1 MVTIRHESHKDWA
14 AREALLDRVFG
25 ETRFRKTCEGLRK
38 GRLPSPG
45 LAFGAFAEG
54 ELVGT
59 VRLWDIIAGSA
70 GAALLLGPLAVEPEL
85 QGRGIGADLVRHAVH
100 EATLSGHSA
109 ILLVGDA
116 PYYRRFGFSASKVKG
131 LLMPGPVEKARFQ
144 GLELEKG
151 ALALAQGLVIPSG
164 RLVVPREEGLFP
176 LAARERA
183 DDGNPHPSP
192 PAKL

>member
-25 ETRFRKTCEGLRK
+25 EARFLKTCEALRR

-45 LAFGAFAEG
+45 LAFGAFVKD
-54 ELVGT
+54 ELIGT

-70 GAALLLGPLAVEPEL
+70 GSALLLGPLAVEPEL

-100 EATLSGHSA
+100 EATLSGHGA

-116 PYYRRFGFSASKVKG
+116 PYYRRFGFSRNKVKG
-131 LLMPGPVEKARFQ
+131 LILPGPVKKARFQ

-151 ALALAQGLVIPSG
+151 ALAGARGLVTPSG
-164 RLVVPREEGLFP
+164 RLVVPQGGVAPVRQTGDAQAGPRLSSE
-176 LAARERA
+176 
-183 DDGNPHPSP
+183 
-192 PAKL
+192 

>member
-1 MVTIRHESHKDWA
+1 MVTIGHEAHADWA

-25 ETRFRKTCEGLRK
+25 EARFVKTCEQLRR

-45 LAFGAFAEG
+45 LAFCAHAEG

-70 GAALLLGPLAVEPEL
+70 GKALLLGPLAVAPEM
-85 QGRGIGADLVRHAVH
+85 QGRGVGSVLVRHAIH
-100 EATLSGHSA
+100 EAALSGHDA

-116 PYYRRFGFSASKVKG
+116 PYYRRFGFSTGKVKG
-131 LLMPGPVEKARFQ
+131 LKLPGPVERARFQ

-151 ALALAQGLVIPSG
+151 ALTGACGLVIPCG
-164 RLVVPREEGLFP
+164 RPVVAEHEP
-176 LAARERA
+176 LGASL
-183 DDGNPHPSP
+183 HY
-192 PAKL
+192 

>member
-1 MVTIRHESHKDWA
+1 MVTIRHESHKDCA
-14 AREALLDRVFG
+14 AREALLDRVLG
-25 ETRFRKTCEGLRK
+25 EARFLKTCEALRT

-45 LAFGAFAEG
+45 LAFGAYQKG

-59 VRLWDIIAGSA
+59 VRLWDIVAGSA
-70 GAALLLGPLAVEPEL
+70 GAALLLGPLAVRPEL

-116 PYYRRFGFSASKVKG
+116 PYYRRFGFSAVMVRG
-131 LLMPGPVEKARFQ
+131 LIMPGPVEKTRFQ

-151 ALALAQGLVIPSG
+151 ALAGARGLVIPSG
-164 RLVVPREEGLFP
+164 RLVAPHAEGIVRIT
-176 LAARERA
+176 ARE
-183 DDGNPHPSP
+183 
-192 PAKL
+192 

>member
-25 ETRFRKTCEGLRK
+25 ETRFRKTCEALRK

-70 GAALLLGPLAVEPEL
+70 GAALLLGPLAVEARTAG
-85 QGRGIGADLVRHAVH
+85 QGHRGRSRAACR
-100 EATLSGHSA
+100 SR
-109 ILLVGDA
+109 GDA
-116 PYYRRFGFSASKVKG
+116 LRSQRYPSRGRCA
-131 LLMPGPVEKARFQ
+131 LLP
-144 GLELEKG
+144 
-151 ALALAQGLVIPSG
+151 ALRILG
-164 RLVVPREEGLFP
+164 EEGQGTP
-176 LAARERA
+176 HARPRREGAVPGARTGEGCTCLRAGFGDPERTTGGA
-183 DDGNPHPSP
+183 S
-192 PAKL
+192 

>member
-25 ETRFRKTCEGLRK
+25 EARFLKTCEALRR

-45 LAFGAFAEG
+45 LAFGAFVQD
-54 ELVGT
+54 ELIGT

-70 GAALLLGPLAVEPEL
+70 GPALLLGPLAVAPEV

-116 PYYRRFGFSASKVKG
+116 PYYGRFGFSAAKTAS
-131 LLMPGPVEKARFQ
+131 LRMPGPFERRRLL
-144 GLELEKG
+144 GLELVPGGLDG
-151 ALALAQGLVIPSG
+151 ARGL
-164 RLVVPREEGLFP
+164 LH
-176 LAARERA
+176 AA
-183 DDGNPHPSP
+183 G
-192 PAKL
+192 PAVRPKIAASAA